1 MNIDNVTVIEET
13 KRVSSITANDI
24 ADYLRLSN
32 PSLKDLIFIN
42 QSIAAAKE
50 YIVSTTGIEEKEL
63 DKYPSFISVVYVLC
77 ADMYDSRSLYADK
90 TNLNKLVESIL
101 GLHDRNL
108 L

>member
-1 MNIDNVTVIEET
+1 MNVDNETATEET
-13 KRVSSITANDI
+13 KKVSSITENDI
-24 ADYLRLSN
+24 ADYLRLSD
-32 PSLKDLIFIN
+32 PSSKDSNFIK
-42 QSIAAAKE
+42 QSIAVAKE
-50 YIVSTTGIEEKEL
+50 YIISTTGIEEKEL

-77 ADMYDSRSLYADK
+77 ADMYDSRSLYVDK